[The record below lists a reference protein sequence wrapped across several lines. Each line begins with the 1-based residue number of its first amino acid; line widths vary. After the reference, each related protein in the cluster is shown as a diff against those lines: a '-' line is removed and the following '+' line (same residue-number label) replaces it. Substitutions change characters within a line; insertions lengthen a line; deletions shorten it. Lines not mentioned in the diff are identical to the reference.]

1 MNHKL
6 LPLFLMLLCSLPS
19 WAKENPLQTV
29 AKVDLNRYLGVWYEI
44 ATIPQRFQKGCT
56 GVTATYSLRKD
67 GKIDVLNECHKDSL
81 NGRYKSIHGKA
92 WVADQQTNAKL
103 KVQFF
108 WPFSG
113 DYWIIELDSN
123 YQYAVVGH
131 PNRNYLWILCR
142 TPKMDE
148 GVYNGLLNRIRDV
161 HGYDIGRIKKTLQP
175 GEAPAALPVH

>member
-6 LPLFLMLLCSLPS
+6 LPLFLVLICSISS
-19 WAKENPLQTV
+19 WAKVKPLQTV
-29 AKVDLNRYLGVWYEI
+29 PKVDLNRYLGTWYEI

-56 GVTATYSLRKD
+56 GATAAYRLRPD
-67 GKIDVLNECHKDSL
+67 GKIDVLNQCYKDSL
-81 NGRYKSIHGKA
+81 NGKYKSVHGKA
-92 WVADQQTNAKL
+92 WVTDTLTNAKL

-113 DYWIIELDSN
+113 AYWIIELDSN

-142 TPKMDE
+142 APKMDQ
-148 GVYNGLLNRIRDV
+148 GLYDGLLARIRDV
-161 HGYDIGRIKKTLQP
+161 HGYDISKIKRTLQP
-175 GEAPAALPVH
+175 SK

>member
-1 MNHKL
+1 MKNL
-6 LPLFLMLLCSLPS
+6 LLLIFTVVPILSL
-19 WAKENPLQTV
+19 AQTKPLQTV
-29 AKVDLNRYLGVWYEI
+29 PKVDLNCYLGTWYEI

-56 GVTATYSLRKD
+56 GVTATYSLRPD
-67 GKIDVLNECHKDSL
+67 GKIDVLNQCYKDSL
-81 NGRYKSIHGKA
+81 NGKYKQVHGKA
-92 WVADQQTNAKL
+92 WVVDKETNARL

-113 DYWIIELDSN
+113 AYWVIELDSVG

-148 GVYNGLLNRIRDV
+148 GLYGDLLRRLQEV
-161 HGYDIGRIKKTLQP
+161 HGYDLTNLKKTPQKTD
-175 GEAPAALPVH
+175 

>member
-1 MNHKL
+1 MKS
-6 LPLFLMLLCSLPS
+6 LFLLIFTVVPVLAM
-19 WAKENPLQTV
+19 AQTKPLQTV
-29 AKVDLNRYLGVWYEI
+29 PKVDLNRYLGTWYEI

-67 GKIDVLNECHKDSL
+67 GKIDVLNQCYKDSL
-81 NGRYKSIHGKA
+81 NGKHKQVHGKA
-92 WVADQQTNAKL
+92 WVVDKETYAKL

-113 DYWIIELDSN
+113 SYWIIELDSVE

-142 TPKMDE
+142 TPEMDE
-148 GVYNGLLNRIRDV
+148 GRYGDLLRRLQEV
-161 HGYDIGRIKKTLQP
+161 HGYDLSYLKKTPQKTD
-175 GEAPAALPVH
+175 

>member
-1 MNHKL
+1 MKN
-6 LPLFLMLLCSLPS
+6 LFFLIFTFVPALAM
-19 WAKENPLQTV
+19 AQTKPLQTV
-29 AKVDLNRYLGVWYEI
+29 PKVDLNRYLGTWYEI

-56 GVTATYSLRKD
+56 GVTATYSLRPD
-67 GKIDVLNECHKDSL
+67 GKIDVLNQCYKDSL
-81 NGRYKSIHGKA
+81 NGKHKQVHGKA
-92 WVADQQTNAKL
+92 WVVDKETNAKL

-113 DYWIIELDSN
+113 AYWVIELDSVG

-148 GVYNGLLNRIRDV
+148 GLYGDLLRRLQEV
-161 HGYDIGRIKKTLQP
+161 HGYDLSNLKKTPQKTD
-175 GEAPAALPVH
+175 